1 VDNPVTHSSHHP
13 TTNDE
18 LWSEVKLTTNWP
30 IFLLDNSRLPETVVK
45 AVDRLMMVLDD
56 EQKVAI
62 ATMREEKIFP

>member
-1 VDNPVTHSSHHP
+1 VDNPVFNLSYSTLTHCQS
-13 TTNDE
+13 
-18 LWSEVKLTTNWP
+18 WSLVKLTKNWP

-62 ATMREEKIFP
+62 ATMWEEQNFP